1 MHWKKDFICFN
12 IVEIFLMSKIWMEI
26 DGISPI
32 INDFLNGII
41 MQSEPIFIL
50 AIEVYRLIIIALR
63 KENKNKI

>member
-1 MHWKKDFICFN
+1 MK
-12 IVEIFLMSKIWMEI
+12 I